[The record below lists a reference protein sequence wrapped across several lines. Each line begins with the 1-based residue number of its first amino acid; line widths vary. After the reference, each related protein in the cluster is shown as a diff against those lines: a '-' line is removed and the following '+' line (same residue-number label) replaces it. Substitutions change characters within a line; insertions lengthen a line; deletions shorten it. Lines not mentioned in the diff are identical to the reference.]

1 MTCRCGREND
11 ARRCYCGACGLRIG
25 KACARCQFVNST
37 DDAFCGGCGDGV
49 DATAVVSTKHSDVE
63 TAPMRTPAPPPVPAP
78 VPTASAARAAK
89 NADGLTSD
97 ELAALI
103 GKSAAPAPAQ
113 LPAIVSQ
120 DDLDRL
126 FGSVS

>member
-1 MTCRCGREND
+1 VSCRCGRDND
-11 ARRCYCGACGLRIG
+11 ARRCYCGACGRRIG
-25 KACARCQFVNST
+25 KACARCQFLNST
-37 DDAFCGGCGDGV
+37 DDAFCGGCGDGIE
-49 DATAVVSTKHSDVE
+49 AAAVVSTKHSDVE
-63 TAPMRTPAPPPVPAP
+63 TAPMRTPAPPPTPAAAP
-78 VPTASAARAAK
+78 ASSAARAAK
-89 NADGLTSD
+89 NADGLSAD

-103 GKSAAPAPAQ
+103 GKSAVRAPAQ

>member
-1 MTCRCGREND
+1 VNCRCGREND
-11 ARRCYCGACGLRIG
+11 ARRCYCGACGRRIG
-25 KACARCQFVNST
+25 KACTRCQFVNST
-37 DDAFCGGCGDGV
+37 DDAFCGGCGDAIEA
-49 DATAVVSTKHSDVE
+49 ATAPIVSATLVDPP
-63 TAPMRTPAPPPVPAP
+63 TAPIRNPAP
-78 VPTASAARAAK
+78 VVARTANSADNLSSA
-89 NADGLTSD
+89 

-103 GKSAAPAPAQ
+103 GKAASPAPAA